1 MPELA
6 LRYIKD
12 SISFLCSFVTKER
25 IKTEL
30 VNKKIAKRDIY
41 FMTVRIQQRKLQIK
55 LMLRESVLL
64 SEMKRHSESLDV
76 AKDAVSESI
85 SLIFDTLKLCYIL
98 VLKMQS
104 LKLIKINKI
113 FKSNNKF
120 YFSSKDYDNLM
131 QEDEHNINSRLN
143 RQKMDE

>member
-1 MPELA
+1 
-6 LRYIKD
+6 
-12 SISFLCSFVTKER
+12 
-25 IKTEL
+25 
-30 VNKKIAKRDIY
+30 
-41 FMTVRIQQRKLQIK
+41 
-55 LMLRESVLL
+55 
-64 SEMKRHSESLDV
+64 MKRHSESLDV

-131 QEDEHNINSRLN
+131 QEDEHNINFRLN